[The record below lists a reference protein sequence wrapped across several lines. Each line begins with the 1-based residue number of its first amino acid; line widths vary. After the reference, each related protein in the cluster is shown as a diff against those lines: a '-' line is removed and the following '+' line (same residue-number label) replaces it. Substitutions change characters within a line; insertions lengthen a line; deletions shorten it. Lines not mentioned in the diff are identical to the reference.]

1 MDLNIHSP
9 LPRRKDFR
17 IGILGSGFIVN
28 DCHLVA
34 YRKGGFNPVAIASR
48 ARARA
53 EQVALR
59 HGIPKVYD
67 TPSQLL
73 DDPSIEALDIAV
85 PPMHQLALIKA
96 ACERKTVKGILAQ
109 KPLGMNYA
117 EAVEAVRACEA
128 AGITLAV
135 NQNMR
140 YDPSVR
146 AAKTLLENGTLG
158 EPVFATID
166 MRGIPHWMDWH
177 KELGWLTL
185 RIMSIH
191 HLDTFRHWF
200 GDPEGIY
207 CSVRTDPRTKFRH
220 TDGIC
225 TYILEYAKGLR
236 CVGIDDTWTGP
247 AKEGC
252 PADIRIEWRIEGTK
266 GLAIGDIGWC
276 KEPYTTPSN
285 IRYAAI
291 GDKEFHQPRWT
302 ESWFPD
308 AFIVT
313 MAQLLI
319 ALETGKESAISGRDN
334 LKTMALVEAAYL
346 SAAELRSIG
355 SDVIERMGGI
365 SEQVVP
371 KKPSGF
377 FRRLFSVPS
386 VLAGTPFPRT
396 SPAEE
401 TMSNFTPR
409 AQQVLALARK
419 EADRFNHNFVGTEHL
434 LLGLIRLGQ
443 GVAVNVLHKMG
454 LNLETVRSDVEKMI
468 GAGADQ
474 QQMTGNIPYTPRVKK
489 VLALAAKEAK
499 ALHHTYVGTEHIFLG
514 LLGEGDGVAARVLQ
528 QLGVELDRTRQE
540 ILKEL
545 DPNFDGPDREK

>member
-1 MDLNIHSP
+1 MDLNIHPP
-9 LPRRKDFR
+9 LPQRKDFR

-34 YRKGGFNPVAIASR
+34 YRKAGFNPVAIASR
-48 ARARA
+48 TRANA
-53 EQVALR
+53 EKVAQR
-59 HGIPKVYD
+59 HGISTVYD
-67 TPSQLL
+67 TPEQLL
-73 DDPSIEALDIAV
+73 DDPSLEVLDIAV
-85 PPMHQLALIKA
+85 PPMQQLALIEA
-96 ACERKTVKGILAQ
+96 ACLRKTVKGILAQ

-140 YDPSVR
+140 YDQSVR
-146 AAKTLLENGTLG
+146 AAMTLLKNGTLG
-158 EPVFATID
+158 EPIFATID

-177 KELGWLTL
+177 KDLGWLTL

-191 HLDTFRHWF
+191 HLDTFRYWF

-225 TYILEYAKGLR
+225 TYILEYANGLR

-252 PADIRIEWRIEGTK
+252 PADIYIRWRIEGTN

-276 KEPYTTPSN
+276 KDPYTSPST
-285 IRYAAI
+285 IRYAAK
-291 GDKEFHQPRWT
+291 GMQGFQSPTWT

-308 AFIVT
+308 AFIGT
-313 MAQLLI
+313 MAQLLV
-319 ALETGKESAISGRDN
+319 ALETGEKPAISGSDN

-346 SAAELRSIG
+346 SAASFRSIDPE
-355 SDVIERMGGI
+355 SIVRMTA
-365 SEQVVP
+365 
-371 KKPSGF
+371 KPRGF
-377 FRRLFSVPS
+377 FNKLFSAPS
-386 VLAGTPFPRT
+386 ILAG
-396 SPAEE
+396 SHPARSMPSKEAPP
-401 TMSNFTPR
+401 NFTPR
-409 AQQVLALARK
+409 AQQALALARK
-419 EADRFNHNFVGTEHL
+419 EAERFNHNFVGTEHL
-434 LLGLIRLGQ
+434 LLGLISLGY
-443 GVAVNVLHKMG
+443 GVAVNVLQKLG
-454 LNLETVRSDVEKMI
+454 LDLNVVRRKVEECVGTGPAQKTI
-468 GAGADQ
+468 
-474 QQMTGNIPYTPRVKK
+474 GNIPYTPRVKR

-499 ALHHTYVGTEHIFLG
+499 ALNHTYVGTEHLLLG
-514 LLGEGDGVAARVLQ
+514 LLREGDGVAARVLTG
-528 QLGVELDRTRQE
+528 LNVDVEKTRVE

-545 DPNFDGPDREK
+545 DPNYGGTDGAK

>member
-1 MDLNIHSP
+1 MDLNIHPP

-34 YRKGGFNPVAIASR
+34 YRKAGFNPVAIASR
-48 ARARA
+48 TRANA
-53 EQVALR
+53 EKVAQR
-59 HGIPKVYD
+59 HGISRVYD
-67 TPSQLL
+67 TPEQLL
-73 DDPSIEALDIAV
+73 DDPSLEVLDIAV
-85 PPMHQLALIKA
+85 PPMQQLALIEA
-96 ACERKTVKGILAQ
+96 ACLRKTVKGILAQ

-140 YDPSVR
+140 YDQSVR
-146 AAKTLLENGTLG
+146 AAMTLLKNGTLG
-158 EPVFATID
+158 EPIFATID

-177 KELGWLTL
+177 KDLGWLTL

-191 HLDTFRHWF
+191 HLDTFRYWF

-225 TYILEYAKGLR
+225 TYILEYANGLR

-252 PADIRIEWRIEGTK
+252 PADIYIRWRIEGTN

-276 KEPYTTPSN
+276 KDPYTSPST
-285 IRYAAI
+285 IRYAAK
-291 GDKEFHQPRWT
+291 GMQGFQSPTWT

-308 AFIVT
+308 AFIGT
-313 MAQLLI
+313 MAQLLV
-319 ALETGKESAISGRDN
+319 ALETGEKPASSGSDN

-346 SAAELRSIG
+346 SAASFRSIDPE
-355 SDVIERMGGI
+355 SIVRMTA
-365 SEQVVP
+365 
-371 KKPSGF
+371 KPRGF
-377 FRRLFSVPS
+377 FNKLFSAPS
-386 VLAGTPFPRT
+386 ILAG
-396 SPAEE
+396 SHPARSMPSKEAPP
-401 TMSNFTPR
+401 NFTPR
-409 AQQVLALARK
+409 AQQALALARK
-419 EADRFNHNFVGTEHL
+419 EAERFNHNFVGTEHL
-434 LLGLIRLGQ
+434 LLGLISLGY
-443 GVAVNVLHKMG
+443 GVAVKVLQKLGLDLNV
-454 LNLETVRSDVEKMI
+454 VRRKVEECVGTGPAQKTI
-468 GAGADQ
+468 GA
-474 QQMTGNIPYTPRVKK
+474 IPYTPRVKR

-499 ALHHTYVGTEHIFLG
+499 ALNHTYVGTEHLLLG
-514 LLGEGDGVAARVLQ
+514 LLREGDGVAARVLNG
-528 QLGVELDRTRQE
+528 LNVDVEKTRVE

-545 DPNFDGPDREK
+545 DPNYGGTDGTK